1 MKASAVLALSALLA
15 LAIFEAR
22 GEAAAESTIRSGIYS
37 DSTCADPGFLWVYVP
52 DITIDIDR
60 SGTDDSVSIGF
71 LIPDSEPLVHGW
83 QRFRNEYSKD
93 ETFEYFLRMATG
105 DRVQLL
111 WWDPGPANASEPPR
125 RLWSQ
130 VLPADD
136 VDAGEYWNLATYA
149 KCDSIPFPLSLLH
162 GEPAAFLFSL
172 GPAIRSCR
180 SGQRSCI
187 DEVFGAVDIHPDGAL
202 STAEWA
208 RLIRVILYFSLA
220 YGEKSKSEKLGAA
233 YAISVLAVPLAA
245 ARAGVLLRLRR
256 RREDVARRAVPR
268 DRATVRR
275 IHPGNRGPR
284 SRNAVKARAGDH
296 NPSRPLGAGARPQVA
311 PRAHQGSPQI
321 RHCTSARGRGGTTI
335 SHLGP
340 GARRSFAS
348 RVTRGQTSTSASATY
363 HAS

>member
-15 LAIFEAR
+15 LASTTAR

-71 LIPDSEPLVHGW
+71 LTPDSEPLVHGW

-93 ETFEYFLRMATG
+93 ETFEYFLRMATN

-111 WWDPGPANASEPPR
+111 WWDPGPAKASEPPR
-125 RLWSQ
+125 RLWGQ
-130 VLPADD
+130 VLPAED
-136 VDAGEYWNLATYA
+136 VDAGDHWSLETYA
-149 KCDSIPFPLSLLH
+149 RCDSIPFPLSLLH

-172 GPAIRSCR
+172 EPAIRSCR
-180 SGQRSCI
+180 NRHRSCI
-187 DEVFGAVDIHPDGAL
+187 EQAFSAVDIHPDGAL

-208 RLIRVILYFSLA
+208 RLIRVMLYFSLA

-245 ARAGVLLRLRR
+245 AALVSSYDYDGDGKTSLDELFHAIAQQGAASIPEIEGLDPETRSKLEQAITILRGLS
-256 RREDVARRAVPR
+256 EQVP
-268 DRATVRR
+268 
-275 IHPGNRGPR
+275 GL
-284 SRNAVKARAGDH
+284 K
-296 NPSRPLGAGARPQVA
+296 
-311 PRAHQGSPQI
+311 
-321 RHCTSARGRGGTTI
+321 
-335 SHLGP
+335 
-340 GARRSFAS
+340 
-348 RVTRGQTSTSASATY
+348 
-363 HAS
+363 

>member
-1 MKASAVLALSALLA
+1 MKAPAVLALSTLLA
-15 LAIFEAR
+15 LAATAAR

-60 SGTDDSVSIGF
+60 SGTDHSVSIGF

-136 VDAGEYWNLATYA
+136 VDAGEHWNLATYA

-208 RLIRVILYFSLA
+208 RLIRVMLYFSLA

-245 ARAGVLLRLRR
+245 AALVSSYDYDGDGKTSLDELFHALR
-256 RREDVARRAVPR
+256 EQG
-268 DRATVRR
+268 T
-275 IHPGNRGPR
+275 
-284 SRNAVKARAGDH
+284 
-296 NPSRPLGAGARPQVA
+296 GAI
-311 PRAHQGSPQI
+311 PQI
-321 RHCTSARGRGGTTI
+321 EGLDPETRSKLEQAITILRGL
-335 SHLGP
+335 SEQVP
-340 GARRSFAS
+340 GLK
-348 RVTRGQTSTSASATY
+348 
-363 HAS
+363 